1 MSSIETRYSNC
12 GLCLVGDFNRLQTT
26 RFRNNYNLKQ
36 IVHFPTRGKRTLDL
50 VLTNLQDHYETPTQ
64 RPPLG
69 LSDHMSIEVQ
79 PKARI
84 KSNSSTTTIQS
95 RDMRPSKRLAMRTYL
110 EWVDLDTILNSA
122 DSCEDKTSLLEQI
135 IKTGLDH
142 VMPMRTRKVHSTEP
156 PWITSSLKNLLQRRQ
171 SALST
176 KLGPWLFL
184 VMINNLSVANT
195 NIWKYADDT
204 TLAECVE
211 KNETSSMQSR
221 VDKFVTK
228 SRADGFQLNE
238 SKCKELRISFIKSEN
253 TLEPVTISNTNIEVV
268 PSAKLLGV
276 MISNDLKWNVHVE
289 MICKKVAV
297 SLYFLRQLKRAKVP
311 ANDLLSFYTTC
322 IRPVAE
328 YACPVFHTALPQ
340 YLSDQLERLQK
351 RALRMISTNDL
362 SYRLEEVFNIPT
374 LYHRREAIFN

>member
-26 RFRNNYNLKQ
+26 RLRNNYNLKQ

-110 EWVDLDTILNSA
+110 EGVDLDTILNSA

-184 VMINNLSVANT
+184 VMINDLSVANT

-253 TLEPVTISNTNIEVV
+253 TLEPVTINNTNIEVV

-328 YACPVFHTALPQ
+328 YVCPVFHTALPQ

-374 LYHRREAIFN
+374 FYHRKEAIFN

>member
-1 MSSIETRYSNC
+1 M
-12 GLCLVGDFNRLQTT
+12 GDFNRLQTT
-26 RFRNNYNLKQ
+26 RLKNNYNLKQ
-36 IVHFPTRGKRTLDL
+36 IENFPTRGERSLDL

-110 EWVDLDTILNSA
+110 EGMDLDTILNSA

-142 VMPMRTRKVHSTEP
+142 VMPMRARKVHSTEP

-184 VMINNLSVANT
+184 IMINDLSVANT

-204 TLAECVE
+204 TLAECVG
-211 KNETSSMQSR
+211 KNETNSMQSR

-253 TLEPVTISNTNIEVV
+253 TLEPVTINNTNIEVV

-289 MICKKVAV
+289 MIGKKAAAR
-297 SLYFLRQLKRAKVP
+297 LYFLRQLQRAKVP
-311 ANDLLSFYTTC
+311 ANDLLSFYITC

-328 YACPVFHTALPQ
+328 YACSVFHTALPQ

-374 LYHRREAIFN
+374 LYHRKEAIFN